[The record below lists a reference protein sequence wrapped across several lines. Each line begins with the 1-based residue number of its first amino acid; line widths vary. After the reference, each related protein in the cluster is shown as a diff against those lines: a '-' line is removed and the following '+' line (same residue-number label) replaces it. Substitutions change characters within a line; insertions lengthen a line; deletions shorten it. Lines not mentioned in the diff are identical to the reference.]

1 MLCRSFPS
9 AQSPSQPLIFGL
21 PPVLPPSKLAT
32 GLATPDISTTPKI
45 ALTAAGIGAAGERKD
60 SLARSDAL
68 KVRTRFGH
76 EVRIVRRLNT
86 RLVAAVA
93 LNP

>member
-1 MLCRSFPS
+1 
-9 AQSPSQPLIFGL
+9 LIFGL

-45 ALTAAGIGAAGERKD
+45 AQRTAAGIGAAGERKD